1 MHPFE
6 PCKTPNKEKM
16 PRQLF
21 IKIRVTPDE
30 KNQFETLALDAGI
43 SLSEL
48 IRKRLGQFRIRPKE
62 VERERIRQLA
72 KFGNN
77 LNQIARWANV
87 YKHELDAI
95 RVIAELESLRREVVA
110 YTAETERNHRDNQS
124 ISSR

>member
-1 MHPFE
+1 
-6 PCKTPNKEKM
+6 M